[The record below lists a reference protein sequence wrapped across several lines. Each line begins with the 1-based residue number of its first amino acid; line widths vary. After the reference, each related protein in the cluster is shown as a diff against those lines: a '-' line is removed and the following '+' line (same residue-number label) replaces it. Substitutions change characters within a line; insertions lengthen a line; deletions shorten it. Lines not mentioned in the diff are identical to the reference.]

1 MVLKNPSNRKTVR
14 VNCKKSR
21 GGAYK
26 PARGRRTYSRSKR
39 HISLKE
45 KAISAFRNINQKARI
60 LFIRLSIICLVGI
73 FCYFVYIYFVVPY
86 SLKWQALNGNEMYPE
101 GFSIHGIDISHHQG
115 DIDWHKVKNAT
126 VNGETISFI
135 FIKATE
141 GENHLETMVSYA
153 VHIIISNL
161 MCQPL
166 YKLNTFLNRFIL
178 KRVTFPLCLISRRK
192 AIFL

>member
-26 PARGRRTYSRSKR
+26 PTRSRRTYSRSRR

-115 DIDWHKVKNAT
+115 DIDWH
-126 VNGETISFI
+126 
-135 FIKATE
+135 
-141 GENHLETMVSYA
+141 
-153 VHIIISNL
+153 IIISNL
-161 MCQPL
+161 MSQPL

-178 KRVTFPLCLISRRK
+178 KRVTFPPCLISRRK
-192 AIFL
+192 AIFLWKNYEKLHSLG